1 MKRCFLLLIVL
12 LVLTAAS
19 LSFASNAVPEFS
31 AVYVEK
37 EGESVETG
45 NIYVSDTMTRYDKDN
60 GREILVI
67 RYDKKVMWTIYPK
80 IRCYIEDDYPMSAPV
95 AHLDGPKEGQFGDL
109 TREFIGHEE
118 VDTYRM
124 KKYLV
129 SILLKGDPENKYEYY
144 EWYRDNFPLPV
155 KTAAVYGNSS
165 YEFTK
170 IKLGK
175 PSIELFMQ
183 PKGYKK
189 ITHDEIKIKEREKKI
204 KSK

>member
-1 MKRCFLLLIVL
+1 MP
-12 LVLTAAS
+12 S
-19 LSFASNAVPEFS
+19 LSFAANGVPEFS

-37 EGESVETG
+37 EGESIETG
-45 NIYVSDTMTRYDKDN
+45 KIYVADTMTRYDKDN

-80 IRCYIEDDYPMSAPV
+80 LRCYIEDDYPMAAPV
-95 AHLDGPKEGQFGDL
+95 THMEGPKEGQFGDL

-118 VDTYRM
+118 VDSYRM

-129 SILLKGDPENKYEYY
+129 SILLKGNPENKYSYY

-155 KTAAVYGNSS
+155 KTASVYGNSS

-189 ITHDEIKIKEREKKI
+189 VTHEDMKIVEFEKKI
-204 KSK
+204 KNK